1 MISCN
6 WGPLI
11 PFRWFPSI
19 LITTVN
25 RNLSFLKVI
34 FVADS
39 LRLDLLR
46 LGRSGNPLVSVIGDL
61 DWICS
66 DIGVASPLPYTADLV
81 SSSEILF
88 LPVAKPRGSI
98 TMQSQEHSYYIIE
111 VTDLKIGLISEAVG
125 TWHTWHWAD
134 LLRGLT
140 SFLGILI
147 LGENDT
153 PALGIHGLKATLGP
167 PLAACG

>member
-66 DIGVASPLPYTADLV
+66 DIGVASPLPFTADLV
-81 SSSEILF
+81 SE
-88 LPVAKPRGSI
+88 
-98 TMQSQEHSYYIIE
+98 
-111 VTDLKIGLISEAVG
+111 
-125 TWHTWHWAD
+125 
-134 LLRGLT
+134 
-140 SFLGILI
+140 
-147 LGENDT
+147 
-153 PALGIHGLKATLGP
+153 
-167 PLAACG
+167 